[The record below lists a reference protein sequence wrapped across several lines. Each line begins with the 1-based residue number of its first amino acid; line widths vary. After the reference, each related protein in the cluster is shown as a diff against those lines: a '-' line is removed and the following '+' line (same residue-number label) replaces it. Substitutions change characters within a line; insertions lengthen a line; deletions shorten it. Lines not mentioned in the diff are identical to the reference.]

1 MQIGDY
7 GVWTETAKEEQR
19 KWWEEEENV
28 RELRA

>member
-7 GVWTETAKEEQR
+7 GVWNESAKEEQR
-19 KWWEEEENV
+19 KWREGEKTV